1 MTDPVINVIRD
12 NNQSEK
18 FKEEK
23 VVFVDPDYLKMFHFE
38 WIEGNS
44 DALKREK
51 TVVLTESVAKKYWG
65 TSSAMN
71 KVLNFNNEFDVTVA
85 GIVKDPPLNT
95 DLNFRIILSSNLG
108 SIKRGWDEWGAQSTS
123 LNCFVKLREGVSQK
137 DFEAKLKGWH
147 LKYFTGK
154 NEEDGKNRVY
164 FLQPLKDQ
172 HFDTR
177 FYNMSGRVVSNERL
191 ITLGLIGVLLL
202 LTACINFIN
211 LNTVL
216 IIDRSKEAGIR
227 KVMGSSRPQLVLQF
241 LGETLTITVL
251 SMIVSAGLV
260 EVALIQLSPVLQYR
274 LAFHPL
280 TDPSTAFFLIVLP
293 IVVTLLA
300 GLYPGVKL
308 SRFQPVTALK
318 NKLSGGGGKGMTLR
332 RTLIILQLVIS
343 QVLVV
348 CTIIVVQQINYFM
361 AQPLGI
367 NSKAIVEFEL
377 PENKPEIISR
387 LKDRLKTI
395 PGVVNATMSNTGAT
409 SGNNW
414 GGDAEASIGNEIV
427 KENASVKMANEDYID
442 TYEIELLHGENLV
455 KCDTANRF
463 LINESLAKALGFKN
477 SADAIGTPMELWG
490 RKALVTG
497 IVKDYNTLSLH
508 STLNPTVILCNTEAY
523 FVGAVKIES
532 PDMLGTIEL
541 VKKVWE
547 DIYPK
552 YVFEYTFLDDT
563 IAHFYDG
570 ERRTSYLIG
579 LFAGVAIFIGCI
591 GLFGLISFMAKRKT
605 KEVGIRKT
613 LGASVGQV
621 LVLFSR
627 EFTILVLISFVIA
640 APVSYYFMTEWLNNF
655 NYRITPGVTT
665 YLLGVAVTFAVVIV
679 TVGVR
684 SYRAAVANPV
694 DALRDE

>member
-1 MTDPVINVIRD
+1 
-12 NNQSEK
+12 
-18 FKEEK
+18 
-23 VVFVDPDYLKMFHFE
+23 
-38 WIEGNS
+38 
-44 DALKREK
+44 
-51 TVVLTESVAKKYWG
+51 
-65 TSSAMN
+65 
-71 KVLNFNNEFDVTVA
+71 
-85 GIVKDPPLNT
+85 
-95 DLNFRIILSSNLG
+95 
-108 SIKRGWDEWGAQSTS
+108 
-123 LNCFVKLREGVSQK
+123 
-137 DFEAKLKGWH
+137 
-147 LKYFTGK
+147 
-154 NEEDGKNRVY
+154 
-164 FLQPLKDQ
+164 
-172 HFDTR
+172 
-177 FYNMSGRVVSNERL
+177 
-191 ITLGLIGVLLL
+191 
-202 LTACINFIN
+202 
-211 LNTVL
+211 
-216 IIDRSKEAGIR
+216 
-227 KVMGSSRPQLVLQF
+227 
-241 LGETLTITVL
+241 
-251 SMIVSAGLV
+251 
-260 EVALIQLSPVLQYR
+260 

-280 TDPSTAFFLIVLP
+280 TDPATAFFLIVLP

-300 GLYPGVKL
+300 GLYPGLKL

-332 RTLIILQLVIS
+332 RTLIVLQLVIS

-395 PGVVNATMSNTGAT
+395 PGVQNATMSNTGAT
-409 SGNNW
+409 SGNSW

-427 KENASVKMANEDYID
+427 KQNASVKFANEDYID
-442 TYEIELLHGENLV
+442 TYQIELLHGENLV

-477 SADAIGTPMELWG
+477 SADAIGTPIDMWD
-490 RKALVTG
+490 RKAQVTG
-497 IVKDYNTLSLH
+497 IVKDFNTLSLH
-508 STLNPTVILCNTEAY
+508 SDLNPTIILCGTTAY
-523 FVGAVKIES
+523 YIGAVRIES
-532 PDMLGTIEL
+532 SDMMGTIEL

-552 YVFEYTFLDDT
+552 YVFQYSFLDDT
-563 IAHFYDG
+563 ITHFYDG

-591 GLFGLISFMAKRKT
+591 GLFGLVSFMARRKT

-613 LGASVGQV
+613 LGASVSQV
-621 LVLFSR
+621 LILFSK
-627 EFTILVLISFVIA
+627 EFTVLIFISFLIA
-640 APVSYYFMTEWLNNF
+640 VPVSYYFMQEWLNNF
-655 NYRITPGVTT
+655 KYRISPGAPT
-665 YLLGVAVTFAVVIV
+665 YLLGVAVTFTVVIV